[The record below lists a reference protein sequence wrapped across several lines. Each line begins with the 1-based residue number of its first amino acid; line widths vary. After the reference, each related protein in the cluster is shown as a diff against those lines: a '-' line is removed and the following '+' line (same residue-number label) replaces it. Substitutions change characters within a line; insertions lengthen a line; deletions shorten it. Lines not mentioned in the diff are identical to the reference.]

1 MTTTVYI
8 PVDTGPMHRPFDL
21 LDRILPSFSSSSSF
35 SAPIY
40 ILFDDEHSSPTR
52 PPSIRPPP
60 LPRLLIFYA
69 ISELDTDTWKET
81 SRK

>member
-21 LDRILPSFSSSSSF
+21 LDRILPLGPSFSSSSSSSSF

-40 ILFDDEHSSPTR
+40 ILFDDEHSSR
-52 PPSIRPPP
+52 PPSIRPLSPV
-60 LPRLLIFYA
+60 Y
-69 ISELDTDTWKET
+69 
-81 SRK
+81 

>member
-21 LDRILPSFSSSSSF
+21 LDRILPLGPSFSSSSSSSSF

-60 LPRLLIFYA
+60 SPVY
-69 ISELDTDTWKET
+69 
-81 SRK
+81 